1 MRTAISLVMM
11 LVIATAARAENV
23 IVQGGIDRAA
33 PAITI
38 DAPAALAIVD
48 AAPVYLPLKSPDLEA
63 QRVARKLDAHVAE
76 FVAGYPFKPFHNV
89 LGISGYETLFD
100 HADRMVYALSLALP
114 YVSEPTGAKVKAF
127 LRELIAK
134 HPPYAAAGL
143 PTAGAAREAY
153 AVPDG
158 YRRAA
163 SRDANSAF
171 GVYAFW
177 TFVHITGDA
186 DATKSHWPAIRSRMQ
201 PLLSQEYK
209 FDPASTKYTKD
220 EAQKLNGDLA
230 GLIGFVRLARVNAD
244 PAAERQGIER
254 ATQLL
259 ELRINLDRINTNVLE
274 KTSSASKG
282 LHIAKLARYCELTPE
297 VALALTKHTGGLAA
311 ARLRAFRQERN
322 AWYMAFGERMIGGEN
337 YISPAHMSHALFN
350 GAAMVENLDPSVLLG
365 FIDIPWCKGDLFF
378 IEKCAIALR
387 QSHRR

>member
-1 MRTAISLVMM
+1 MRTATAILVLLVMVM
-11 LVIATAARAENV
+11 AARAENV
-23 IVQGGIDRAA
+23 IVQGGIDRTA

-38 DAPAALAIVD
+38 DAAAALAIID
-48 AAPVYLPLKSPDLEA
+48 AAPVYPPSKATDAEA
-63 QRVARKLDAHVAE
+63 LRVAKKLDVHVAE

-100 HADRMVYALSLALP
+100 HLDRVVYALSLALP

-143 PTAGAAREAY
+143 PTNGAPREAY
-153 AVPDG
+153 AVPEG
-158 YRRAA
+158 YRRSS
-163 SRDANSAF
+163 SRDASSTF

-177 TFVHITGDA
+177 TYVHISGDA
-186 DATKSHWPAIRSRMQ
+186 DAATSHWPAIRSRVQ
-201 PLLSQEYK
+201 PLLAQAYK
-209 FDPASTKYTKD
+209 FDPAGTKYTKD

-230 GLIGFVRLARVNAD
+230 GLIGFVRLARLNAD

-254 ATQLL
+254 ASQLL

-282 LHIAKLARYCELTPE
+282 LHIAKLARYCDLTPE
-297 VALALTKHTGGLAA
+297 IALALTKQTDGLAV
-311 ARLRAFRQERN
+311 ARLKAFRQERN
-322 AWYMAFGERMIGGEN
+322 AWYLAFGERMIGGEN

-350 GAAMVENLDPSVLLG
+350 GAAMIENLDSPALLG
-365 FIDIPWCKGDLFF
+365 FIDIPWCRGDLYF
-378 IEKCAIALR
+378 IEKCAMALQR
-387 QSHRR
+387 VR